1 MSKSVPVEDFM
12 KQWYVWV
19 LPFLEFAREKCLNLM
34 VDAEKAL
41 LLKQEIEAIRN
52 PLICSS
58 IMHPKE
64 K

>member
-1 MSKSVPVEDFM
+1 M